1 MSYKFKIYL
10 YVSIYSLVSTII
22 HKLFLHPL
30 SWMEQRL
37 SSLCTNLLDNH
48 LSLFVSE
55 RPLCYSVRKWKEV
68 QYQCHVAQ

>member
-1 MSYKFKIYL
+1 
-10 YVSIYSLVSTII
+10 
-22 HKLFLHPL
+22 
-30 SWMEQRL
+30 
-37 SSLCTNLLDNH
+37 LDNH